1 MAPEEGREEGPTL
14 VTAGEYGKAIHL
26 VMEFS
31 CPLGKGILEIKD
43 CVGDDCLSG
52 EWLTKCAEFLG
63 ALQLLRKVRDGE
75 VEVK

>member
-14 VTAGEYGKAIHL
+14 VTVGEYVKAVLL

-43 CVGDDCLSG
+43 CVGDGCPSSG
-52 EWLTKCAEFLG
+52 WLTKCAEFLE

-75 VEVK
+75 VEVT